1 MAVTRRY
8 PVIALI
14 ASLLLLLALMSL
26 GGLALAQETPT
37 GDQPPTGQTTTPPTG
52 QTQASPLQ
60 IYFFQ
65 NGELVGV
72 TRDVPGGG
80 QMVEFTVNELFKG
93 PSEDEVAQG
102 FSTFVPAG
110 LKLLYSTKSMTGN
123 DYSVNLSSELMA
135 LKDTPEQAK
144 MAMQQIVSTLKDAAK
159 TDSIK
164 VTVDQDESN
173 RGVDAI
179 TALGLNPKDLGIT
192 TSKEAAGK
200 SSYLWLYILIIL
212 AVTLVVLAV
221 LIPLLLS
228 NRKAETALSQEI
240 EEEKTK
246 RDDKKK

>member
-8 PVIALI
+8 PVIALV

-26 GGLALAQETPT
+26 GGLALAQDTPS
-37 GDQPPTGQTTTPPTG
+37 GDQQPTDQTTTP
-52 QTQASPLQ
+52 QTEQAQATPLQ

-80 QMVEFTVNELFKG
+80 QMVEFTVSELFKG

-102 FSTFVPAG
+102 FTTFIPAG
-110 LKLLYSTKSMTGN
+110 LKLLSTKSMTGN

-144 MAMQQIVSTLKDAAK
+144 MALQQIVSTLKEAAK

-164 VTVDQDESN
+164 LTVDEDESN
-173 RGVDAI
+173 RGVDAFA
-179 TALGLNPKDLGIT
+179 ALGVNPKDLGLT

-212 AVTLVVLAV
+212 AVTLIILAT
-221 LIPLLLS
+221 LIPLVPLQPQGRGRS
-228 NRKAETALSQEI
+228 GPGDRGREDQA
-240 EEEKTK
+240 
-246 RDDKKK
+246 R

>member
-8 PVIALI
+8 PVIALV

-26 GGLALAQETPT
+26 GGLALAQDTPS
-37 GDQPPTGQTTTPPTG
+37 GDQQPTDQTTTPQTE
-52 QTQASPLQ
+52 QTQATPLQ

-65 NGELVGV
+65 NEELVGV

-80 QMVEFTVNELFKG
+80 QMVEFTVSELFKG
-93 PSEDEVAQG
+93 PSEDEAAQG
-102 FSTFVPAG
+102 FTTFIPAG

-123 DYSVNLSSELMA
+123 DYSVNLSSELMT

-144 MAMQQIVSTLKDAAK
+144 MALQQIVSTLKEAAK

-164 VTVDQDESN
+164 LTVDEDESN
-173 RGVDAI
+173 RGVDALA
-179 TALGLNPKDLGIT
+179 ALGLSAKDLGIT

-212 AVTLVVLAV
+212 AVTLIILAT
-221 LIPLLLS
+221 LIPLFLS
-228 NRKAETALSQEI
+228 NRKAAAALAQEI
-240 EEEKTK
+240 EEGKTK